1 MSLSEQTTVECPKCT
16 SEQSITHWQSVNVTL
31 DPDLKKKVLNH
42 AIVRFT
48 CENCGYVA
56 EVYHP
61 LLYHDMEQR
70 LVLFLGEEAPDDPA
84 YEGIFDSLVSSIEAG
99 HTFRLVGSVSELV
112 EKILI
117 RDAGLDDR
125 VIEVVKL
132 SILEQLDESLRGGD
146 PELFFSGLVREG
158 DAEAEMDF
166 ELSNDTGMTG
176 VSVPFEDTFRKVEA
190 EVCHGLPAA
199 ECEADQWLRVDQE
212 YALDFLESDESDSY
226 TDNLDD

>member
-31 DPDLKKKVLNH
+31 DPDLKQKILDRTLVT
-42 AIVRFT
+42 FT

-70 LVLFLGEEAPDDPA
+70 LMVFLGEEAPDAPTS
-84 YEGIFDSLVSSIEAG
+84 EGVFGSLVSDIEAG
-99 HTFRLVGSVSELV
+99 HTFRLVSSINELI

-117 RDAGLDDR
+117 WDAGLDDR
-125 VIEVVKL
+125 VVEIFKL
-132 SILEQLDESLRGGD
+132 LLLEQLDESSMED
-146 PELFFSGLVREG
+146 DAELFFSGVVREG
-158 DAEAEMDF
+158 DAEAQMDF
-166 ELSNDTGMTG
+166 ELMSDSGTTGLT
-176 VSVPFEDTFRKVEA
+176 VPFEDTFPKVEA

-199 ECEADQWLRVDQE
+199 ECEAGQWLRVNQD
-212 YALDFLESDESDSY
+212 YAWDFLESDDSNSD
-226 TDNLDD
+226 TDNLGD